1 MTFDEAQGYV
11 VLATLA
17 TPLVATLLLLFTP
30 GSQKMVVRYISL
42 FAGALMLGLS
52 VYIFVAYQYTSEDT
66 YQMRL
71 RWEWIEN
78 VSFLREDG
86 VTLFLGVDGIS
97 ALMALLTGVVAF
109 AGTLASWKLDYRPKD
124 FFILFWVLVAGV
136 YGTFFSLDLFF
147 FFFFYELAVVPLY
160 LLIGVWGST
169 RKEYGAMKLT
179 LMLVAGSVLIWIGI
193 FAVVHEANLG
203 TFDMLQLWAAGS
215 DGTLDENFQKT
226 FFPFFVIGCGV
237 LAALWPFHTWSP
249 DGHMSAP
256 TAVSMVHAGVLMKLG
271 AFGIIR
277 LGIQLLPEGAEFWM
291 PALMVLG
298 TIGAVYGA
306 TAALTQ
312 RDFKL
317 ISGYSSVSH
326 MGYVLMGLAT
336 LNEIGITGAVLQ
348 MFSHGVMTA
357 LVFLMI
363 GALYDQ
369 AHTRDL
375 KDFGGV
381 AKVMPMWVVFYSI
394 AGLANVGLPGL
405 SGFTAEF
412 HIFVGTFQTYPIF
425 AGLAI
430 FAAALAAAYML
441 RMFGLVFFGPLN
453 PRWRD
458 LRDLTPLE
466 MGAGAVL
473 IASIVVMG
481 VWWAPFTDRVGDTV
495 LELMTAAG
503 LPAVIST
510 LSGVTF

>member
-1 MTFDEAQGYV
+1 VTFDEAQGYALLSTIAVPLLAVV
-11 VLATLA
+11 VLI
-17 TPLVATLLLLFTP
+17 LLP
-30 GSQKMVVRYISL
+30 GQYKQAARWISAL
-42 FAGALMLGLS
+42 TGAIVFGIS
-52 VYIFVAYQYTSEDT
+52 IYVFVAFQADGEDL
-66 YQMRL
+66 QMRL
-71 RWEWIEN
+71 RWVWIEN
-78 VSFLREDG
+78 TSFLGEDG

-97 ALMALLTGVVAF
+97 ALMGLLTGVVAF
-109 AGTLASWKLDYRPKD
+109 AGTLVSWKLDYRTKD
-124 FFILFWVLVAGV
+124 FFILYWVLLAGV

-160 LLIGVWGST
+160 ILIGVWGST

-179 LMLVAGSVLIWIGI
+179 MMLVGGSVLMWVGI
-193 FAVVHEANLG
+193 FAVVQEAGLG
-203 TFDMLQLWAAGS
+203 TFSLPDLWEAGS
-215 DGTLDENFQKT
+215 NGTLSPGFQKT
-226 FFPFFVIGCGV
+226 FFPFFVVGCGV
-237 LAALWPFHTWSP
+237 LAALWPLHTWSP

-277 LGIQLLPEGAEFWM
+277 LGIQILPEGAEFWM
-291 PALMVLG
+291 PTLMVLG

-336 LNEIGITGAVLQ
+336 LSTIGVTGAVLQ

-357 LVFLMI
+357 LVFLLI

-375 KDFGGV
+375 KDFGGI
-381 AKVMPMWVVFYSI
+381 ARVMPLWVIAYVI

-412 HIFVGTFQTYPIF
+412 HIFVGTFQTYPLF
-425 AGLAI
+425 GGLAI
-430 FAAALAAAYML
+430 FSAALAAAYML
-441 RMFGLVFFGPLN
+441 RMFSIVFFGPLN
-453 PRWRD
+453 PRWKD
-458 LRDLTPLE
+458 LRDITPLE
-466 MGAGAVL
+466 TISAGLL
-473 IASIVVMG
+473 IGSIVLMG
-481 VWWAPFTDRVGDTV
+481 IWWSLFTDR
-495 LELMTAAG
+495 LEATILN
-503 LPAVIST
+503 LP
-510 LSGVTF
+510 GVTG

>member
-1 MTFDEAQGYV
+1 MSYDEAQGYV
-11 VLATLA
+11 VLSTLA
-17 TPLVATLLLLFTP
+17 MPLLAALLILLIPGAQKMAIRYVSLLFATI
-30 GSQKMVVRYISL
+30 M
-42 FAGALMLGLS
+42 MGLS
-52 VYIFVAYQYTSEDT
+52 VYLFVAYQAGDGGI
-66 YQMRL
+66 QMRL
-71 RWEWIEN
+71 QWDWVSN
-78 VSFLREDG
+78 VA
-86 VTLFLGVDGIS
+86 FLGDDGITLKLGIDGIS
-97 ALMALLTGVVAF
+97 ALLVLLNGIVAF
-109 AGTLASWKLDYRPKD
+109 AGTLVSWKLDFRPKH
-124 FFILFWVLVAGV
+124 FFILFWVLIAGV

-179 LMLVAGSVLIWIGI
+179 LMLVGGSVLIWIAI
-193 FAVVHEANLG
+193 FATFHEAGLR
-203 TFDMLQLWAAGS
+203 TFDLEALWAAGR
-215 DGTLDENFQKT
+215 DGTLSPTFQKT
-226 FFPFFVIGCGV
+226 FFPFFVVGCGV

-277 LGIQLLPEGAEFWM
+277 LGIQLMPEGAEFWM

-306 TAALTQ
+306 AAALTQ

-336 LNEIGITGAVLQ
+336 MNHIGVTGAVLQ

-357 LVFLMI
+357 LVFLLI

-369 AHTRDL
+369 SHTRDL
-375 KDFGGV
+375 KDYGGI
-381 AKVMPMWVVFYSI
+381 AKVMPAWVVFYTI

-412 HIFVGTFQTYPIF
+412 HIFVGTFKSYPLF
-425 AGLAI
+425 GALAI

-441 RMFGLVFFGPLN
+441 RMFSIVFFGPFN
-453 PRWRD
+453 PRWSTLRD
-458 LRDLTPLE
+458 LRPLE
-466 MGAGAVL
+466 AIAGIAL
-473 IASIVVMG
+473 IASMVVMG
-481 VWWAPFTDRVGDTV
+481 VWWAPFTDRVGATV
-495 LELMTAAG
+495 TL
-503 LPAVIST
+503 LPGVI
-510 LSGVTF
+510 

>member
-1 MTFDEAQGYV
+1 MTFDERQGYI

-17 TPLVATLLLLFTP
+17 APLLAMTLLFFVP
-30 GSQKMVVRYISL
+30 GAKKMAARYISL
-42 FAGALMLGLS
+42 LFATIMLGLS
-52 VYIFVAYQYTSEDT
+52 VYIFVAYQVNGGDI
-66 YQMRL
+66 QMQL
-71 RWEWIEN
+71 RWEWVQN
-78 VSFLREDG
+78 VAFLGKDG
-86 VTLFLGVDGIS
+86 VSLHLGVDGIS

-109 AGTLASWKLDYRPKD
+109 AGTLVAWKIDFRTKD
-124 FFILFWVLVAGV
+124 FYILFWMLITGV

-160 LLIGVWGST
+160 MLIGIWGST

-179 LMLVAGSVLIWIGI
+179 LMLVGGSALIWIGI
-193 FAVVHEANLG
+193 FATFHQAGLG
-203 TFDMLQLWAAGS
+203 TFDLPTLWKAGA
-215 DGTLDENFQKT
+215 DGTLTPEFQKI
-226 FFPFFVIGCGV
+226 FFPFFVVGCGV
-237 LAALWPFHTWSP
+237 LAALWPLHTWSP
-249 DGHMSAP
+249 DGHMAAP

-277 LGIQLLPEGAEFWM
+277 LGIQLMPVGASFWM
-291 PALMVLG
+291 PGLMVLG
-298 TIGAVYGA
+298 VIGAVYGA

-336 LNEIGITGAVLQ
+336 LNQIGVSGAVLQ

-369 AHTRDL
+369 AHTRDM
-375 KDFGGV
+375 KDFGGLG
-381 AKVMPMWVVFYSI
+381 KVMPMWVIFYTI

-412 HIFVGTFQTYPIF
+412 HIFVGVFQTYPVF
-425 AGLAI
+425 GALAI

-441 RMFGLVFFGPLN
+441 RMFSMVFFGPFN
-453 PRWRD
+453 PRWSSLKD
-458 LRDLTPLE
+458 ITPIETISGGLLIGSMLA
-466 MGAGAVL
+466 MGL
-473 IASIVVMG
+473 
-481 VWWAPFTDRVGDTV
+481 WWAPFLDRVAHSVT
-495 LELMTAAG
+495 L
-503 LPAVIST
+503 LP
-510 LSGVTF
+510 GVTG

>member
-1 MTFDEAQGYV
+1 MTFDEGQGYV

-17 TPLVATLLLLFTP
+17 APLVATLLILLTP
-30 GSQKMVVRYISL
+30 SSSKTLIRYI
-42 FAGALMLGLS
+42 ALLTSAVMLGLS
-52 VYIFVAYQYTSEDT
+52 CYIFVAYQVNDSVEQF
-66 YQMRL
+66 QMHL
-71 RWEWIEN
+71 RWDWIEN
-78 VSFLREDG
+78 VSFLKEDG
-86 VTLFLGVDGIS
+86 VTLYLAIDGIS
-97 ALMALLTGVVAF
+97 ALMTLLTGIVAF
-109 AGTLASWKLDYRPKD
+109 AGTLAAMKLDFRPKD
-124 FFILFWVLVAGV
+124 FFILYNVLLAGV

-179 LMLVAGSVLIWIGI
+179 LMLVGGSVLIWIGI
-193 FAVVHEANLG
+193 FAVVNEAGLG
-203 TFDMLQLWAAGS
+203 TFDMEQLWAAGR
-215 DGTLDENFQKT
+215 DGTLSPGFQKV
-226 FFPFFVIGCGV
+226 FFPFFVVGCGV
-237 LAALWPFHTWSP
+237 LAAMWPFHTWSP

-291 PALMVLG
+291 PGLMVLG
-298 TIGAVYGA
+298 VIGAVYGA

-326 MGYVLMGLAT
+326 MGYVLMGLAAM
-336 LNEIGITGAVLQ
+336 NSIGVTGAVLQ

-375 KDFGGV
+375 KDFGGI
-381 AKVMPMWVVFYSI
+381 AKVMPMWVVFYTI

-412 HIFVGTFQTYPIF
+412 HIFVGVFRSYPLF
-425 AGLAI
+425 GGLAI

-441 RMFGLVFFGPLN
+441 RMFGLVFFGPFN
-453 PRWRD
+453 PRWKD
-458 LRDLTPLE
+458 LRDLRPLE
-466 MGAGAVL
+466 VVSGLTL
-473 IASIVVMG
+473 IAAIVAMG
-481 VWWAPFTDRVGDTV
+481 VWWAPFTDRV
-495 LELMTAAG
+495 AASVTH
-503 LPAVIST
+503 LP
-510 LSGVTF
+510 GVV

>member
-1 MTFDEAQGYV
+1 MTFDEAQGYA

-17 TPLVATLLLLFTP
+17 TPLIAMLVTMLIP
-30 GSQKMVVRYISL
+30 GAQKMAVRYASAI
-42 FAGALMLGLS
+42 FAAIMLGLS
-52 VYIFVAYQYTSEDT
+52 VYIFVAFQFGDDAEPI
-66 YQMRL
+66 QMIL
-71 RWEWIEN
+71 RWAWVEN
-78 VSFLREDG
+78 VAFLGEDG
-86 VTLFLGVDGIS
+86 ISLYLGVDGIS
-97 ALMALLTGVVAF
+97 ATMVLLTGVVAF
-109 AGTLASWKLDYRPKD
+109 AGTIASWKLDYRTKD
-124 FFILFWVLVAGV
+124 FFVLYWVLIAGV

-147 FFFFYELAVVPLY
+147 LFFFYELAVVPLY

-179 LMLVAGSVLIWIGI
+179 LMLVGGSVLMWIGI
-193 FAVVHEANLG
+193 FAVVNEAGLG
-203 TFDMLQLWAAGS
+203 TFDLPALWAAGS
-215 DGTLDENFQKT
+215 DGTLGTDFQRV

-277 LGIQLLPEGAEFWM
+277 LGIQLLPEGADYWM

-298 TIGAVYGA
+298 TTGALYGAV
-306 TAALTQ
+306 AALTQ

-336 LNEIGITGAVLQ
+336 MNVIGVTGAVLQ

-369 AHTRDL
+369 AHTRDM
-375 KDFGGV
+375 KDFGGL
-381 AKVMPMWVVFYSI
+381 AKVMPMWVVFYGI

-412 HIFVGTFQTYPIF
+412 HIFVGAFRSYPL
-425 AGLAI
+425 AGALAI
-430 FAAALAAAYML
+430 VAAAFAAAYML
-441 RMFGLVFFGPLN
+441 RMFSMVFFGPTN

-458 LRDLTPLE
+458 LNDITPLE
-466 MGAGAVL
+466 KISGGLL
-473 IASIVVMG
+473 IASIIVMG
-481 VWWAPFTDRVGDTV
+481 LWWAPFTDR
-495 LELMTAAG
+495 
-503 LPAVIST
+503 I
-510 LSGVTF
+510 GVTVTSLPGVTG

>member
-1 MTFDEAQGYV
+1 MTFDEGQGYV

-17 TPLVATLLLLFTP
+17 TPLLAMLILVFVP
-30 GSQKMVVRYISL
+30 GHKKMWARYVSA
-42 FAGALMLGLS
+42 FFGAVMLGLS
-52 VYIFVAYQYTSEDT
+52 IYIFAAYQSEGPSFAADHGI
-66 YQMRL
+66 QMQL
-71 RWEWIEN
+71 RWVWVEN
-78 VSFLREDG
+78 TAFLG
-86 VTLFLGVDGIS
+86 PNGITLHLGVDGIS
-97 ALMALLTGVVAF
+97 SVMVLLTGIVAF
-109 AGTLASWKLDYRPKD
+109 AGTLVSWKLDFRTKD
-124 FFILFWVLVAGV
+124 FFILFWILVTGV

-147 FFFFYELAVVPLY
+147 WFFFYELAVVPLY

-179 LMLVAGSVLIWIGI
+179 LMLVGGSVLIWIGML
-193 FAVVHEANLG
+193 AVVHEAGLG
-203 TFDMLQLWAAGS
+203 TFDLPTLWGAGN
-215 DGTLDENFQKT
+215 DGTLDPTFQKT
-226 FFPFFVIGCGV
+226 FFPFMVVGCGV

-277 LGIQLLPEGAEFWM
+277 LGIQLMPQGAEFWM
-291 PALMVLG
+291 PTLMVLG
-298 TIGAVYGA
+298 TVGAVYGA

-336 LNEIGITGAVLQ
+336 MNQIGISGAVLQ

-357 LVFLMI
+357 LVFLLI

-375 KDFGGV
+375 KDFGGLG
-381 AKVMPMWVVFYSI
+381 KVMPLWVIFYTM

-412 HIFVGTFQTYPIF
+412 HIFVGTFQTYPVF
-425 AGLAI
+425 GGLAI
-430 FAAALAAAYML
+430 VAAALAAAYML
-441 RMFGLVFFGPLN
+441 RMFSIVFFGPLN
-453 PRWRD
+453 PKWSS
-458 LRDLTPLE
+458 LRDMTPLE
-466 MGAGAVL
+466 TVGGGLL
-473 IASIVVMG
+473 IASMLAMG
-481 VWWAPFTDRVGDTV
+481 LFWAPFTDRIAATV
-495 LELMTAAG
+495 TQI
-503 LPAVIST
+503 P
-510 LSGVTF
+510 GVTG

>member
-1 MTFDEAQGYV
+1 MTFDEGQGYV
-11 VLATLA
+11 VLATLLC
-17 TPLVATLLLLFTP
+17 PLVAMTIVLMLP
-30 GSQKMVVRYISL
+30 GTMKMAVRWTSL
-42 FAGALMLGLS
+42 IAAATMLGLS
-52 VYIFVAYQYTSEDT
+52 TYIFVAYQFGSSVESI
-66 YQMRL
+66 QMEL
-71 RWEWIEN
+71 QWAWIEN
-78 VSFLREDG
+78 VAFLEENG
-86 VTLFLGVDGIS
+86 VSLHLGVDGVS
-97 ALMALLTGVVAF
+97 SLMVLLTGIVSF
-109 AGTLASWKLDYRPKD
+109 AATLAAWKLDYRTKD
-124 FFILFWVLVAGV
+124 FFILFWALVGGV
-136 YGTFFSLDLFF
+136 YGTFFALDLFF

-169 RKEYGAMKLT
+169 RKEYGAAKLT

-193 FAVVHEANLG
+193 FAVFNEAALG
-203 TFDMLQLWAAGS
+203 TFDLPALWAAGE
-215 DGTLDENFQKT
+215 DGTLDEDFQKVI
-226 FFPFFVIGCGV
+226 FPFFVIGCGV

-291 PALMVLG
+291 PSLMVLG

-306 TAALTQ
+306 AGALTQ

-336 LNEIGITGAVLQ
+336 MNAIGVTGAVLQ

-369 AHTRDL
+369 SHTRDL
-375 KDFGGV
+375 KDYGGI
-381 AKVMPMWVVFYSI
+381 AKVMPMWVVFYGI

-412 HIFVGTFQTYPIF
+412 HIFVGTFQSYPI
-425 AGLAI
+425 AGALAI
-430 FAAALAAAYML
+430 VAAGLAAAYML
-441 RMFGLVFFGPLN
+441 RMFSIVFFGPMK
-453 PRWRD
+453 PRWKD
-458 LRDLTPLE
+458 LHDLTPVE
-466 MGAGAVL
+466 VIAGSTL
-473 IASIVVMG
+473 LASIVVMG
-481 VWWAPFTDRVGDTV
+481 VWWAPFTDRV
-495 LELMTAAG
+495 AH
-503 LPAVIST
+503 S
-510 LSGVTF
+510 VTMWVPS

>member
-1 MTFDEAQGYV
+1 MSYDEAQGYV
-11 VLATLA
+11 VLSCLA
-17 TPLVATLLLLFTP
+17 MPILAALAILLTP
-30 GSQKMVVRYISL
+30 GAQKMAIRYIAL
-42 FAGALMLGLS
+42 FFATAMLGLS
-52 VYIFVAYQYTSEDT
+52 VYIFVAYQVGGDDI
-66 YQMRL
+66 QMSL
-71 RWEWIEN
+71 RWAWVEN
-78 VSFLREDG
+78 TAFLGENG
-86 VTLFLGVDGIS
+86 ISLHLGVDGIS
-97 ALMALLTGVVAF
+97 ALLVLLNGIVAF
-109 AGTLASWKLDYRPKD
+109 AGTITSWKLDYRPKD
-124 FFILFWVLVAGV
+124 FFILFFVLVTGV

-147 FFFFYELAVVPLY
+147 WFFFYELAVVPLY

-193 FAVVHEANLG
+193 FAVFNEAGLG
-203 TFDMLQLWAAGS
+203 TFDLPTLWRAGE
-215 DGTLDENFQKT
+215 DGILLDRTFQKI
-226 FFPFFVIGCGV
+226 FFPFMVIGCGV

-277 LGIQLLPEGAEFWM
+277 LGIQLMPEGAEFWM
-291 PALMVLG
+291 PGLMVLG
-298 TIGAVYGA
+298 TVGAVYGA

-336 LNEIGITGAVLQ
+336 MNDIGVTGAVLQ

-375 KDFGGV
+375 KDFGGI
-381 AKVMPMWVVFYSI
+381 AKVMPVWVIFYTI

-412 HIFVGTFQTYPIF
+412 HIFVGTFQSYPIF
-425 AGLAI
+425 GGLAV

-441 RMFGLVFFGPLN
+441 RMFSVVFFGPFN
-453 PRWRD
+453 PRWSSLKDVR
-458 LRDLTPLE
+458 PLE
-466 MGAGAVL
+466 MIAGGTL
-473 IASIVVMG
+473 IASMLLMG
-481 VWWAPFTDRVGDTV
+481 IWWAPFTDRVSATV
-495 LELMTAAG
+495 TQ
-503 LPAVIST
+503 LP
-510 LSGVTF
+510 GVLG

>member
-1 MTFDEAQGYV
+1 MDYDEAQGYV
-11 VLATLA
+11 VLSTLA
-17 TPLVATLLLLFTP
+17 MPILAAILILFIPGSMKMLIRYVSLLFAT
-30 GSQKMVVRYISL
+30 M
-42 FAGALMLGLS
+42 MLGLS
-52 VYIFVAYQYTSEDT
+52 VYIFVAYQVNPEHTGDI
-66 YQMRL
+66 QMVL
-71 RWEWIEN
+71 RWAWIEN
-78 VSFLREDG
+78 VAFLGENG
-86 VTLFLGVDGIS
+86 ISLHLGVDGIS
-97 ALMALLTGVVAF
+97 ALMVLLNGIVAF
-109 AGTLASWKLDYRPKD
+109 AGTLASWKLDFRPKD

-147 FFFFYELAVVPLY
+147 WFFFYELAVVPLY
-160 LLIGVWGST
+160 LLIGIWGST

-179 LMLVAGSVLIWIGI
+179 LMLVGGSVLIWIGI
-193 FAVVHEANLG
+193 FAVFHEASSNG
-203 TFDMLQLWAAGS
+203 ITTFDLPTLWQAGR
-215 DGTLDENFQKT
+215 DGTLDPTFQKIY
-226 FFPFFVIGCGV
+226 FPFFVIGCGV

-291 PALMVLG
+291 PVLMVLG
-298 TIGAVYGA
+298 LIGALYGA

-326 MGYVLMGLAT
+326 MGYVIMGLAT
-336 LNEIGITGAVLQ
+336 MTSVGVTGAVLQ

-375 KDFGGV
+375 KDFGGI
-381 AKVMPMWVVFYSI
+381 AKVMPWWVVFYTI

-412 HIFVGTFQTYPIF
+412 HIFVGTFERYPYF
-425 AGLAI
+425 GGLAI

-441 RMFGLVFFGPLN
+441 RMFSVVFFGPLN
-453 PRWRD
+453 PQWRGLRD
-458 LRDLTPLE
+458 LRPLE
-466 MGAGAVL
+466 MMAGTTL
-473 IASIVVMG
+473 IIAIVVMG
-481 VWWAPFTDRVGDTV
+481 VWWEPFTDRVGASVT
-495 LELMTAAG
+495 L
-503 LPAVIST
+503 LPGMVS
-510 LSGVTF
+510 

>member
-1 MTFDEAQGYV
+1 MTFDEGQGYA
-11 VLATLA
+11 VLAALA
-17 TPLVATLLLLFTP
+17 TPLTAMLVTMFIP
-30 GSQKMVVRYISL
+30 GARKMAVRYTSAI
-42 FAGALMLGLS
+42 FAAIMLGLS
-52 VYIFVAYQYTSEDT
+52 IYIFVAYRFGAGAEPI
-66 YQMRL
+66 QMVL
-71 RWEWIEN
+71 RWAWVEN
-78 VSFLREDG
+78 VSFLGEDG
-86 VTLFLGVDGIS
+86 ITFYLGVDGIS
-97 ALMALLTGVVAF
+97 STLVLLTGIVAF
-109 AGTLASWKLDYRPKD
+109 AGTLASWKLDFRTKD
-124 FFILFWVLVAGV
+124 FFVLYWVLISGV

-179 LMLVAGSVLIWIGI
+179 LYLVAGSVLMWIGI
-193 FAVVHEANLG
+193 FAVVNEAGLG
-203 TFDMLQLWAAGS
+203 TFDLPALWAAGG
-215 DGTLDENFQKT
+215 DGTLSTNFQRT
-226 FFPFFVIGCGV
+226 FFPFFVVGCGV

-249 DGHMSAP
+249 DGHMAAP

-291 PALMVLG
+291 PALLVFG
-298 TIGAVYGA
+298 TTGALYGA

-317 ISGYSSVSH
+317 VSGYSSVSH

-336 LNEIGITGAVLQ
+336 MNVIGITGAVLQ

-369 AHTRDL
+369 SHTRDM
-375 KDFGGV
+375 KDFGGL
-381 AKVMPMWVVFYSI
+381 AKVMPVWVVFYTM

-412 HIFVGTFQTYPIF
+412 HIFVGTFRSYPV
-425 AGLAI
+425 AGALAI
-430 FAAALAAAYML
+430 LAAALAAAYML
-441 RMFGLVFFGPLN
+441 RMFSMVFFGPTN

-458 LRDLTPLE
+458 LRDITPLE
-466 MGAGAVL
+466 KISGGL
-473 IASIVVMG
+473 LLASIIIMG
-481 VWWAPFTDRVGDTV
+481 LWWAPFTDR
-495 LELMTAAG
+495 
-503 LPAVIST
+503 I
-510 LSGVTF
+510 GVTVTALPGVTG

>member
-1 MTFDEAQGYV
+1 MTFDEGQGYV
-11 VLATLA
+11 VLATIAVPLLA
-17 TPLVATLLLLFTP
+17 ALLLIFLP
-30 GSQKMVVRYISL
+30 GSQKMAVRYLSAVTGAILAALSIYIFIAYQVDGPQAQMNLRWTWVENTAFLGENGISL
-42 FAGALMLGLS
+42 
-52 VYIFVAYQYTSEDT
+52 
-66 YQMRL
+66 RL
-71 RWEWIEN
+71 A
-78 VSFLREDG
+78 
-86 VTLFLGVDGIS
+86 VDGIS

-109 AGTLASWKLDYRPKD
+109 AGALASWKIEYRNKD
-124 FFILFWVLVAGV
+124 FFILYWILLAGV
-136 YGTFFSLDLFF
+136 YGTFFSYDLFF
-147 FFFFYELAVVPLY
+147 FFFFYELAVMPLY

-169 RKEYGAMKLT
+169 RKEYGAAKLT
-179 LMLVAGSVLIWIGI
+179 LMLVGGSVLIWIGI
-193 FAVVHEANLG
+193 FAVFHEANVG
-203 TFDMLQLWAAGS
+203 TFDLPTLWAAGQEGALS
-215 DGTLDENFQKT
+215 PTFQKV
-226 FFPFFVIGCGV
+226 FFPMMVVGCGV

-277 LGIQLLPEGAEFWM
+277 LGIQLMPEGADFWM
-291 PALMVLG
+291 PALMVFG

-336 LNEIGITGAVLQ
+336 MNAIGITGAVLQ

-369 AHTRDL
+369 AHTRDM
-375 KDFGGV
+375 KEFGGL
-381 AKVMPMWVVFYSI
+381 ARVMPLWVIFYAI
-394 AGLANVGLPGL
+394 AGLANVGLPGF

-412 HIFVGTFQTYPIF
+412 HIFVGTFRTYPVF
-425 AGLAI
+425 GALAI

-441 RMFGLVFFGPLN
+441 RMFATVYFGPIN
-453 PRWRD
+453 PHWNG
-458 LRDLTPLE
+458 LKDLTPLE
-466 MGAGAVL
+466 RLSGGML

-481 VWWAPFTDRVGDTV
+481 VWWAPFIDRVGHTV
-495 LELMTAAG
+495 TR
-503 LPAVIST
+503 LP
-510 LSGVTF
+510 GVTG